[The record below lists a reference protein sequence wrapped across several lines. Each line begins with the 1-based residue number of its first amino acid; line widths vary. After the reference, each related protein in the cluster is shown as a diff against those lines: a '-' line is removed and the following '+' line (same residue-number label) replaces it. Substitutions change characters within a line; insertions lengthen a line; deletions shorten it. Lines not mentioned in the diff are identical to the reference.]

1 MDGIK
6 FKVGDRVIYTGVL
19 NNSTPLYIGKKF
31 VILDVFELT
40 EENRYKLGN
49 EQGEDWVLGAA
60 FEENL
65 KLADKELKINFD
77 D

>member
-1 MDGIK
+1 MNKPK
-6 FKVGDRVIYTGVL
+6 FKIEDKVIYTGTYEI
-19 NNSTPLYIGKKF
+19 STPPYVGKKF

-40 EENRYKLGN
+40 KENRYKLGN
-49 EQGEDWVLGAA
+49 EQGEGSILGAA